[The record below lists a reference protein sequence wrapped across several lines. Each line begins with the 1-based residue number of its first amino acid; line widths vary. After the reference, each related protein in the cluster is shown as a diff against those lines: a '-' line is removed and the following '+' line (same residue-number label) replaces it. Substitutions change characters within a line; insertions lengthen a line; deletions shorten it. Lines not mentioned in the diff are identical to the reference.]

1 MKSFLAHATAAILA
15 GGILTCWVRDLW
27 AVAAFQ
33 IAIFSVAIVWM
44 VSAWKSGKLEIH
56 WGLAPVFVIPAIGM
70 IQFLFGG
77 TVNRWET
84 LRETLVWLASGVMML
99 LVLQFGKSHRLR
111 ERWLSILVVFA
122 TLVSVLG
129 VIQNFLKPGMIFGIF
144 DSGYPDLVLG
154 PFVYH
159 NKFAQFLELFLAI
172 AMYRALT
179 RRGETAIWLLC
190 AAAMLGGIV
199 ASASRSG
206 FAFGVLEIV
215 AFLVILS
222 RFLRTSQRQVIRV
235 ASQTA
240 LLALI
245 AAGVVGWD
253 YLAGRFQLDPLSD
266 FRIPIM
272 QGSAGMVQ
280 ARPWMGFG
288 LGSWDKAY
296 PQFALFDNG
305 LYVNQAHCDWLQWP
319 AEGGVVMLAMMI
331 WLAAIS
337 VRLAVRHP
345 WVLGVPI
352 VLLHG
357 AVDYP
362 MHQVPQFA
370 TMVLAVLAA
379 GMAESRAGEQAFRV
393 RE

>member
-1 MKSFLAHATAAILA
+1 MRAFLAHSTAAILA
-15 GGILTCWVRDLW
+15 AGILTCWVRDLW

-33 IAIFSVAIVWM
+33 IAIFLVAIVWM
-44 VSAWKSGKLEIH
+44 IAAWRSGKLEFD
-56 WGLAPVFVIPAIGM
+56 WRLTPVFVIPAIGL

-84 LRETLVWLASGVMML
+84 LRETLVWLASAVMML
-99 LVLQFGKSHRLR
+99 LVLQFGMSHRLR
-111 ERWLSILVVFA
+111 DRWLSILVIFA
-122 TLVSVLG
+122 TFVSVFG
-129 VIQNFLKPGMIFGIF
+129 VIQNFLKPGMVFGIF

-159 NKFAQFLELFLAI
+159 NKFAQFLELFLSI
-172 AMYRALT
+172 AMYRAVT
-179 RRGETAIWLLC
+179 RRGETAVWLLC

-206 FAFGVLEIV
+206 FAFGLLEIV

-222 RFLRTSQRQVIRV
+222 RSLRTSQRQIIRV

-245 AAGVVGWD
+245 AAAVVGWD

-266 FRIPIM
+266 YRIPIM
-272 QGSAGMVQ
+272 RGSADMVK
-280 ARPWMGFG
+280 ARPWTGFG

-319 AEGGVVMLAMMI
+319 AEGGVVMLGMMI
-331 WLAAIS
+331 WLAALSI
-337 VRLAVRHP
+337 RLAVRHP
-345 WVLGVPI
+345 WVLGVSV

-370 TMVLAVLAA
+370 TMVWAVLAA
-379 GMAESRAGEQAFRV
+379 GLAESRAGFQAVRV